1 MLRAFKIEN
10 DRYFHL
16 VEKSGSNGKWIL
28 SGTNRNEQIVR
39 SETGGRQVGMS
50 KFGSVRFSG
59 KSVEPRTEPRVQFCT
74 QSELWTGPSVLPN
87 KVRFWFSGSLN
98 PEPDHNE

>member
-1 MLRAFKIEN
+1 MNGFPIESSNRRVGRTQRAQK
-10 DRYFHL
+10 
-16 VEKSGSNGKWIL
+16 
-28 SGTNRNEQIVR
+28 
-39 SETGGRQVGMS
+39 VGMS

-87 KVRFWFSGSLN
+87 KVRFWFSGSFN